1 MNRFIFFW
9 LFCFFIIGCPQDPE
23 QKDAA
28 GWIVKVGAEPISD
41 VALLLHWSQRHIFE
55 IKDTAAQLRLAEKT
69 AYQLGIDLAL
79 IRRAEGEGLGV
90 SEEEIQREIRQLSQ
104 GFSRSKFKSI
114 LQAENW
120 TSQNFEEQIRRRLL
134 IKKFF
139 QKEKKVLK
147 PITEAEIREYY
158 EKEFLPKVPKEEVR
172 ARHLLV
178 DTHEEANYVRE
189 KLFGKNAMPFEAAA
203 RRFSKAPEAVRGGE
217 LDWFGKGDL
226 PQVFDVCFKLKVN
239 SVSQVIESE
248 YGFHLIKVLE
258 RRKGKAESYEVK
270 KEHIEKLL
278 RQLKE
283 EKLIQDVRKAL
294 ADEVKI
300 HIHAQNLKSRFLRF
314 QKEIGAQKTHDQKH
328 QSQPHTH
335 PPH

>member
-1 MNRFIFFW
+1 MTRFIFFCLCAL
-9 LFCFFIIGCPQDPE
+9 LFVGCPQDPI
-23 QKDAA
+23 QKNAA

-55 IKDTAAQLRLAEKT
+55 IEDSETQLRLAEKT
-69 AYQLGIDLAL
+69 AYQLGIDEAL
-79 IRRAEGEGLGV
+79 IRRAKAEGLEV
-90 SEEEIQREIRQLSQ
+90 NEEEIQREIRQLSQ
-104 GFSRSKFKSI
+104 SFSRSKFKSI

-120 TSQNFEEQIRRRLL
+120 TSKNFEEQIKRRLF

-139 QKEKKVLK
+139 QKKKKILK
-147 PITEAEIREYY
+147 PVTEAEIREYY
-158 EKEFLPKVPKEEVR
+158 EKEFLPTVPQEEVR

-189 KLFGKNAMPFEAAA
+189 KLFGKNAMPFEVAA
-203 RRFSKAPEAVRGGE
+203 RRFSKAPEAARGGE
-217 LDWFGKGDL
+217 LDWFGRGDL
-226 PQVFDVCFKLKVN
+226 PELFNVCFKIKVGAI
-239 SVSQVIESE
+239 SQVIESE
-248 YGFHLIKVLE
+248 YGFHLMKVLE

-283 EKLIQDVRKAL
+283 EKLIQEVRKAL

-300 HIHAQNLKSRFLRF
+300 HIHANNLKSRLLRF
-314 QKEIGAQKTHDQKH
+314 QKEIGAPKAHEETKK
-328 QSQPHTH
+328 SQVHTH

>member
-1 MNRFIFFW
+1 MNRSI
-9 LFCFFIIGCPQDPE
+9 LFLLICFVMLGCPQDPA

-55 IKDTAAQLRLAEKT
+55 IKDKATQLRLAEKT
-69 AYQLGIDLAL
+69 AYQLGVDEAL
-79 IRRAEGEGLGV
+79 LRRAETQGLRV

-120 TSQNFEEQIRRRLL
+120 TSKNFEEQIKRRLL

-139 QKEKKVLK
+139 QQKKKVLK
-147 PITEAEIREYY
+147 PVTEAEIREYY
-158 EKEFLPKVPKEEVR
+158 EKEFLPTVPQEEVR

-203 RRFSKAPEAVRGGE
+203 RRFSKAPEAARGGE

-226 PQVFDVCFKLKVN
+226 PKVFDICFTLKEG

-248 YGFHLIKVLE
+248 YGFHLMKVLE

-300 HIHAQNLKSRFLRF
+300 HIHAQNLKSRLLRF
-314 QKEIGAQKTHDQKH
+314 QKEIGAQKAHEETHNSQVH
-328 QSQPHTH
+328 THQPH
-335 PPH
+335 